1 MTNGI
6 FDFRKMSRYQ
16 RQIMLIPLFIILAVL
31 TNLLWNPQALHALS
45 NEQEDQ
51 EDLLDKGDIAELF
64 EFGSGIFAAIL
75 LALSL
80 IAYKNVKSKR
90 LLFVSAAFGLIA
102 IRTLLLRLDLFIPVI
117 ESSLLE
123 LLLAVMGFAALT
135 LFFVA
140 IVKREKVKTKFIRS

>member
-1 MTNGI
+1 
-6 FDFRKMSRYQ
+6 
-16 RQIMLIPLFIILAVL
+16 MLIPLFITFTVL

-80 IAYKNVKSKR
+80 IAYRDVKCERGYS
-90 LLFVSAAFGLIA
+90 LCQLAFRINCNSN
-102 IRTLLLRLDLFIPVI
+102 TL
-117 ESSLLE
+117 
-123 LLLAVMGFAALT
+123 
-135 LFFVA
+135 
-140 IVKREKVKTKFIRS
+140 TKA